1 MYDRF
6 FDVLFINNV
15 VRVFKESLGI
25 REVLRLR
32 HVHLLEL
39 LPQVWIFL
47 FVNFLPDFF
56 HFSGRVS
63 ESWLIYRLVFSI
75 DDQLLEGL

>member
-1 MYDRF
+1 VNDRF

-15 VRVFKESLGI
+15 VRIFKESLSVCEI
-25 REVLRLR
+25 LRLR

-39 LPQVWIFL
+39 LFQEWVFL
-47 FVNFLPDFF
+47 FVNFLTDFF

-63 ESWLIYRLVFSI
+63 ERWLIYRLVFSI